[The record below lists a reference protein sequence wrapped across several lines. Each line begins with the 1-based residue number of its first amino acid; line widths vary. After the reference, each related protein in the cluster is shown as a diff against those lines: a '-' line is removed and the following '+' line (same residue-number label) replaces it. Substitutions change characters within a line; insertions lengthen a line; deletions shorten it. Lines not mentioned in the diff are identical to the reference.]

1 MKTRQTTTNEITT
14 SADETEVKQ
23 TFLKNVDW
31 NSAVEET
38 I

>member
-1 MKTRQTTTNEITT
+1 MKTRQTTTNEIT